1 MKNVIY
7 ISLFLVAGTIW
18 SQEKPK
24 NVSEK
29 TIVKTVNTNDGS
41 KINAKE
47 IKVTTREE
55 QNIEFA
61 SADENKIDKD
71 IVVSPVKVKK
81 TIKIND
87 DMDNSFN
94 SKSEVT
100 YYEYEGQHYNFSKVN
115 NGFSVLVENNDTPNN
130 FGNIVKFNRENHYL
144 FQNDNDTGIG
154 YFNED
159 GSFTI
164 EYYDSDTGT
173 ITRQEFL
180 LIMK

>member
-100 YYEYEGQHYNFSKVN
+100 YYEYEGQQYNFSKVN
-115 NGFSVLVENNDTPNN
+115 NGFSV
-130 FGNIVKFNRENHYL
+130 
-144 FQNDNDTGIG
+144 
-154 YFNED
+154 
-159 GSFTI
+159 
-164 EYYDSDTGT
+164 
-173 ITRQEFL
+173 
-180 LIMK
+180 